1 MTNLETDVVIV
12 GGGIAGLS
20 VAAALRGSGL
30 RIVLLEASGRL
41 GGRARSRTDE
51 LTGDTVDIGP
61 HVLHNYYGNM
71 LALLESLGSA
81 GQIVWDESQL
91 TTLATPAPAYA
102 MKLRRLPAPLHLLPA
117 GLALPQIG
125 LLDKLSNW
133 RIGLLAM
140 SMTIAQVAE
149 LDRMSGR
156 ELVERLGVSARFREW
171 GWNTAAMTVLN
182 LPLEACS
189 AGALMRFVRQA
200 MGHNDI
206 RLGFPAQG
214 LGDLFVPQCAAAIRD
229 SGGELLLD
237 TPVASIDDA
246 EAVGGGPRFRSLSLR
261 DGRRIHARWCIA
273 AVEPQALPAL
283 LPAAAELREPSAL
296 AALEPSAYISTMLW
310 FDRKLSEL
318 KSWGRMW
325 SADNLNF
332 DFYDLSN
339 IRPAWRDRPSVIA
352 CNLMYAQRVEE
363 LSDEQIIAAALRELT
378 EYRPSATRTALRH
391 ARVHRI
397 PMGIA
402 CCKPGTDRLR
412 PPVKTAMNG
421 LLLASD
427 WVQTQIPLCMES
439 AVCAAMLAAE
449 SIWADIGRPRRLAKA
464 LPEPEGLCA
473 LTRRLAPGLGMR
485 WLR

>member
-1 MTNLETDVVIV
+1 VTNTETDVVIV

-20 VAAALRGSGL
+20 VAAALRESGL
-30 RIVLLEASGRL
+30 RIVLLEASGNL
-41 GGRARSRTDE
+41 GGRARSWTDAV
-51 LTGDTVDIGP
+51 TGDTVDIGP
-61 HVLHNYYGNM
+61 HVLLNYYGNL

-81 GQIVWDESQL
+81 DQVVWDEAQL
-91 TTLATPAPAYA
+91 TTLATPTPAYT
-102 MKLRRLPAPLHLLPA
+102 MRLRRLPAPLHLLPA

-125 LLDKLSNW
+125 LLDKVSNW

-140 SMTIAQVAE
+140 SMTSEHVAE

-156 ELVERLGVSARFREW
+156 ELVERLGVSSRFREW

-189 AGALMRFVRQA
+189 AGALLRFVRQA
-200 MGHNDI
+200 LGHNDI
-206 RLGFPAQG
+206 RLGFPARG
-214 LGDLFVPQCAAAIRD
+214 LGDLFVPQCAAAVRE
-229 SGGELLLD
+229 SGGELMLEA
-237 TPVASIDDA
+237 PVASIDVDD
-246 EAVGGGPRFRSLSLR
+246 EARPLAVKLR
-261 DGRRIHARWCIA
+261 DGRRIRARWCVA
-273 AVEPQALPAL
+273 AVEPQTLPRL
-283 LPAAAELREPSAL
+283 LPAAAKLPEPEAL
-296 AALEPSAYISTMLW
+296 AALEPSAYLSTMLW
-310 FDRKLSEL
+310 FDRKLSDR

-352 CNLMYAQRVEE
+352 CNLMYAQRVGE
-363 LSDEQIIAAALRELT
+363 LGDEQIIAAALRELAD
-378 EYRPSATRTALRH
+378 YLPAATRTALRH

-412 PPVKTAMNG
+412 PPVKTATRG

-449 SIWADIGRPRRLAKA
+449 TIWADIGRPRKLAKA
-464 LPEPEGLCA
+464 LPEPEGFCA
-473 LTRRLAPGLGMR
+473 LLRRIAPGLGMGG
-485 WLR
+485 LR